1 MIALIRCLVVCTL
14 GDTIASFSPI
24 NALSK
29 VLFPALGL
37 PKILTNPVFIEK
49 IQADDFNLTAVRQS
63 LRIEEVINLGS

>member
-49 IQADDFNLTAVRQS
+49 NSSRRLQLDCGKAEPKN
-63 LRIEEVINLGS
+63 